1 MPPRRGGTATPPEDL
16 NEENIVDIDVVD
28 EMRGSYLEYAYSV
41 IYSRALPDARDGL
54 KPVQRRILYQMNEM
68 GLRPTAAHV
77 KCARVVGDVMG
88 RLHPHGDTA
97 IYDALVRLAQPWAM
111 RLPMVDGH
119 GNFGSLGGDDGP
131 AAMRYTEC
139 RPTEA
144 AMAMV
149 ESIDEDTV
157 DFGSNYDGR
166 ETEPQVLPAAIPNL
180 LVNGTAGIA
189 VGMAT
194 NMAPHNLVEVITA
207 ARHLLKHPD
216 ASLEQ
221 LMKYVPGP
229 DLPTGGHIVGLDG
242 VREAYETGRGI
253 FKTRATARV
262 EQLNARKTGI
272 VVTELPYNVGPE
284 KVISRIKDLVQA
296 KKITG
301 ISDLKDLTDRAK
313 GLNLVIEI
321 RAGFNA
327 DAVLAELYRLTPM
340 EETFGINNVALVDGQ
355 PRTLGLKEL
364 LSIYLEHRLDVTRR
378 RSEFRRRKRQERLHL
393 VDGILIALLN
403 IDEVI
408 QVIRTSDDSAAAKQR
423 LRAVFDLTEIQ
434 AQYIL
439 DTPLR
444 RLTRFDKLELEREQ
458 ETLRAEIAELTE
470 ILDNEDK
477 LKNLVA
483 GEMADMA
490 KKFGTPRRTVL
501 MEAGAAVTAAVPLE
515 VTDDPCL
522 VVLSA
527 TGLLAR
533 VAVDGSVDTERLVGS
548 RGTSAVIPKGAGAA
562 DLVACAV
569 ATTARATI
577 GAVTSAGRMIRV
589 SVIEIPLA
597 ATGAALSAGHPV
609 GEIAAGLADGETVL
623 ALASLDGGDASGV
636 ALGTASGVVKRVQPD
651 YPANRDE
658 FELITLKDD
667 DRVVG
672 AAYLA
677 GDDAELVFITSDAQ
691 LLRFAA
697 GSVRPQGRP
706 AAGMAGVR
714 LSDGASAIWFGAV
727 GPAVTRSILPTLP
740 ATPPSGPADNHEAA
754 MAAMADLK
762 AELTG
767 EPGEDQGG
775 GAWATSVEAAVA
787 VVVTVAGRSGALPG
801 TGGGSVKITA
811 FAEYPPKGRAT
822 GGVRCQRF
830 LKGEDGLTNAWIGPT
845 PVIGVTESGIVVD
858 LSGMTGRRDGSGNA
872 ITRPLAQVG
881 TPFRAG

>member
-1 MPPRRGGTATPPEDL
+1 MPPRRGGTTAPPPEDF
-16 NEENIVDIDVVD
+16 EENIVDIDVTE

-54 KPVQRRILYQMNEM
+54 KPVQRRILYSMNEM

-77 KCARVVGDVMG
+77 KCARVVGEVMG

-97 IYDALVRLAQPWAM
+97 IYDALVRMAQPWAM
-111 RLPMVDGH
+111 RLPLVDGH
-119 GNFGSLGGDDGP
+119 GNFGSLGGDDSP

-149 ESIDEDTV
+149 ESIDEETV
-157 DFGSNYDGR
+157 DFGPNYDGR
-166 ETEPQVLPAAIPNL
+166 EQEPQVLPAAIPNL

-194 NMAPHNLVEVITA
+194 NMAPHNLTEVIAA
-207 ARHLLKHPD
+207 ARYLLRHPD
-216 ASLEQ
+216 ASLAQ

-253 FKTRATARV
+253 FKTRATTKI

-272 VVTELPYNVGPE
+272 VVTELPYGVGPE
-284 KVISRIKDLVQA
+284 KVIARIKDLVQA

-301 ISDLKDLTDRAK
+301 ISDLKDLTDRTR
-313 GLNLVIEI
+313 GLNLVIEV
-321 RAGFNA
+321 RAGFNPEA
-327 DAVLAELYRLTPM
+327 ILAELYRLTPM
-340 EETFGINNVALVDGQ
+340 EETFGINNVALLDGQ
-355 PRTLGLKEL
+355 PRTLGLKDL
-364 LSIYLEHRLDVTRR
+364 LRIYIEHRLEVTRR
-378 RSEFRRRKRQERLHL
+378 RSEFRRRKRQDRLHL
-393 VDGILIALLN
+393 VDGILVALLN

-408 QVIRTSDDSAAAKQR
+408 QVIRTSDDSAEAKRR
-423 LRAVFDLTEIQ
+423 LIQIFDLSDIQ

-458 ETLRAEIAELTE
+458 ETLRAEIAALTE

-477 LKNLVA
+477 LKELVS
-483 GEMADMA
+483 GEMADVA
-490 KKFGTPRRTVL
+490 KKFGNPRRTVL
-501 MEAGAAVTAAVPLE
+501 MEAGAAVAAAVPLE

-527 TGLLAR
+527 TGLLSR
-533 VAVDGSVDTERLVGS
+533 VPVENPDTSERRRGS
-548 RGTSAVIPKGAGAA
+548 AGQPPPAPVAASAA
-562 DLVACAV
+562 DLVACSV

-577 GAVTSAGRMIRV
+577 GAVTSAGRMIRM
-589 SVIEIPLA
+589 SVIEIPGAPSAAALA
-597 ATGAALSAGHPV
+597 GDGSAVNAAADGSGPAVALSAGHPV
-609 GEIAAGLADGETVL
+609 AEFVPGLADGETVL
-623 ALASLDGGDASGV
+623 ALAPLDGGESSGV
-636 ALGTASGVVKRVQPD
+636 ALGTASGVIKRVQPD

-667 DRVVG
+667 DRVIG

-677 GDDAELVFITSDAQ
+677 GDPALLENTELAFITSDAQ
-691 LLRFAA
+691 LLHFPASA
-697 GSVRPQGRP
+697 VRPQGR
-706 AAGMAGVR
+706 AAGGVAGIR
-714 LSDGASAIWFGAV
+714 LDGAASVIWFGAV
-727 GPAVTRSILPTLP
+727 GPAARDA
-740 ATPPSGPADNHEAA
+740 ATGNGGPA
-754 MAAMADLK
+754 
-762 AELTG
+762 AEPL
-767 EPGEDQGG
+767 
-775 GAWATSVEAAVA
+775 
-787 VVVTVAGRSGALPG
+787 VVTVAGHSGALPG
-801 TGGGSVKITA
+801 TGGGSVKVTP

-830 LKGEDGLTNAWIGPT
+830 LKGEDGLIQAWVGPA
-845 PVIGVTESGIVVD
+845 PVFGATEAGIIVD
-858 LSGMTGRRDGSGNA
+858 LSEMTGRRDGSGNA
-872 ITRPLAQVG
+872 ITRQLARLG
-881 TPFRAG
+881 TPFRTP